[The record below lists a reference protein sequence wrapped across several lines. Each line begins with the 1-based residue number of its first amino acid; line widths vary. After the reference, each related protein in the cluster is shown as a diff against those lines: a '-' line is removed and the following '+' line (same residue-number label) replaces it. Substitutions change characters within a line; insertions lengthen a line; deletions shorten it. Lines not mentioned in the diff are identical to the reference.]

1 MHMGAVM
8 HPAASKAVLAK
19 PLDVQKSAADLPPTL
34 SAWVRRGG
42 GGEMLVIHVTICIK

>member
-19 PLDVQKSAADLPPTL
+19 PLDVQKSAADLPSDTERL
-34 SAWVRRGG
+34 GSKGG
-42 GGEMLVIHVTICIK
+42 GGGDVGYSCNNLY